1 MLRLLGAE
9 ALVLVLVVVV
19 MVGGL
24 LGTLVAG
31 LNLLGM
37 WGALGLLSV
46 RTSVEMPWAALTAVL
61 GACAVLAV
69 VSAVAPAVLSLRRG
83 AVEPAGIRE

>member
-1 MLRLLGAE
+1 VLRLLGAE
-9 ALVLVLVVVV
+9 ALVLVLVVV

-46 RTSVEMPWAALTAVL
+46 RTSVEMPWAALAAVL